1 MLHHTEAAAEA
12 AKLKLEPLDSI
23 SVNTEWFANRFSH
36 DGLAAAAAASGGA
49 GGGGGG
55 GGLAFHALET
65 AKTVADVD
73 ISAASS
79 RSLDMNARN
88 NLELPTSPI
97 SICGP

>member
-12 AKLKLEPLDSI
+12 AKFKLEPLDSI

-36 DGLAAAAAASGGA
+36 DGLAAAAAAASGG